1 MFMPKGWV
9 YQIEV
14 FDADELPV
22 CKVQIRNLEY
32 AKQLK
37 QSLYNLFKANDGFSV
52 ELDVI
57 EG

>member
-1 MFMPKGWV
+1 MPKGWV